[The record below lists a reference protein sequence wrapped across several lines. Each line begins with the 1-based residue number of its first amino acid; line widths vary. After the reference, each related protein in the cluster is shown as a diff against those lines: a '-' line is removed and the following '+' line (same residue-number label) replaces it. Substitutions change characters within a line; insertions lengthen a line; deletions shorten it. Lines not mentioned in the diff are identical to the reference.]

1 MLATFNQFI
10 QSNGIY
16 YACVEEKYK
25 VRKNYNS
32 VSPSIA
38 M

>member
-10 QSNGIY
+10 QPNGIY

-25 VRKNYNS
+25 VRKVTMGRS
-32 VSPSIA
+32 QG
-38 M
+38 